1 MGARTTSKT
10 IRDLLAHL
18 DDNELVLPEIQ
29 REFVWSR
36 KAVMML
42 FDSLYRG
49 LPIGHMLIWKARRA
63 VIERS
68 LSGHPKRK
76 ERVHHRFYGY
86 LLDGQQRLTALK
98 LVRDGDDEYRL
109 LLNLWPDAQKYPDY
123 ADLFY
128 WSGSRADD
136 DPWLLPV
143 SDLLQDGFDPLAY
156 LNRLRQDE
164 YYEERFEKEAF
175 QRLTALQKILDY
187 SIGVTEFESDSYEEA
202 TELFIRFNSM
212 GRKLNKSDLAM
223 AQLALKVPG
232 LGARDINRAMEAWAP
247 AFRFTRP
254 FLVQCLAAVHTGRMA
269 LKESRLFRW
278 DGATEAEIRRSWNRT
293 EKAMSAVVEFLTGV
307 VHWDSAVWVPSF
319 NALIPLIFLS
329 SRGERITERQSE
341 LARTWL
347 ILTTVRGYFS
357 GAVHTQLDRL
367 LRKLDDK
374 ATVKQLWD
382 SSRKRLAKIR
392 PDDFETNRISGAV
405 MAMFVSMIRNAGA
418 KDWKKPV
425 ALDGTVLG
433 NDARLQ
439 IHHFFPRALLRREKY
454 PTSEIDTF
462 ANYTL
467 LSRSTNLHISTEEP
481 ATYLQREKVGEP
493 DVDKQCIPL
502 NRDLWRVG
510 RYEDFIDV
518 RRKLLAQRANDF
530 LDL

>member
-1 MGARTTSKT
+1 MSARTTSKT
-10 IRDLLAHL
+10 VRDLLNHL

-49 LPIGHMLIWKARRA
+49 LPIGHMLVWKAGRA

-68 LSGHPKRK
+68 FAHSSKRRG
-76 ERVHHRFYGY
+76 RVHHRFYGY

-98 LVRDGDDEYRL
+98 LVRDGDQDYRL
-109 LLNLWPDAQKYPDY
+109 LLNLWSDVEKYPD
-123 ADLFY
+123 AEELFY
-128 WSGSRADD
+128 WYGSWADD
-136 DPWLLPV
+136 DPWLIPV
-143 SDLLQDGFDPLAY
+143 SEVLQEDFDPLAY
-156 LNRLRQDE
+156 LSRLRQDE
-164 YYEERFEKEAF
+164 EYEERYEKEAF

-187 SIGVTEFESDSYEEA
+187 SIGISEFESDSYEEA

-212 GRKLNKSDLAM
+212 GRKLSKSDLAM

-278 DGATEAEIRRSWNRT
+278 DNATEGEIRKSWKST
-293 EKAMSAVVEFLTGV
+293 EKAISTVVEFLTGV
-307 VHWDSAVWVPSF
+307 VRWDSAAWVPSF
-319 NALIPLIFLS
+319 NALIPLIFLA
-329 SRGERITERQSE
+329 SRGERITESQSE

-347 ILTTVRGYFS
+347 ILTTLRGYFS
-357 GAVHTQLDRL
+357 GAVHTRLDRI

-374 ATVKQLWD
+374 ATVKRLWD
-382 SSRKRLAKIR
+382 GSRKRLYKVR
-392 PDDFETNRISGAV
+392 QDDFETNRVGGPA
-405 MAMFVSMIRNAGA
+405 MAMFVSMIRNGGA

-433 NDARLQ
+433 NDAKLQ
-439 IHHFFPRALLRREKY
+439 VHHFFPRALLRREKY
-454 PTSEIDTF
+454 ATNEIDSF

-481 ATYLQREKVGEP
+481 ATYLRREKVSEREL
-493 DVDKQCIPL
+493 DKQCIPL

-510 RYEDFIDV
+510 RYGGFIEA
-518 RRKLLAQRANDF
+518 RRRLLAQRANEF
-530 LDL
+530 LNL